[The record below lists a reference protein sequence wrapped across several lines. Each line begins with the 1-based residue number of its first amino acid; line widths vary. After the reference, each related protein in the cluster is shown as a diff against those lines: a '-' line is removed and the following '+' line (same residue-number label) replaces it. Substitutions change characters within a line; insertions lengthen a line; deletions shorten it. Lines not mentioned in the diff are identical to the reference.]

1 MEIKALNVAGTLD
14 LIIDVAVVHEFHGK
28 VAHPGRRLR
37 EIEQL
42 LHSLGVSPRRPRHL
56 PRRKQNAANVG
67 RCSFQRVCGVA
78 GQHVSGVL
86 QRVAATL
93 ACMPTWHLSSE
104 LARSWQDQHPGC
116 SRNRP
121 TFNPASDELLPIK
134 LLKTKGSPASPQRGL
149 SNLLLNLA
157 LELGCEN
164 GSLASSAQGAGQL
177 LYSKLA
183 AHFGLKS
190 WNEMTEL
197 PGSNTA
203 RPLHSHSQLHHHISH
218 RSQEFNL
225 FRLHLLYA
233 ATVGCTSQMSS
244 QHL

>member
-1 MEIKALNVAGTLD
+1 M
-14 LIIDVAVVHEFHGK
+14 
-28 VAHPGRRLR
+28 
-37 EIEQL
+37 
-42 LHSLGVSPRRPRHL
+42 
-56 PRRKQNAANVG
+56 
-67 RCSFQRVCGVA
+67 
-78 GQHVSGVL
+78 SGVL

-93 ACMPTWHLSSE
+93 AYVPTWHLSSE
-104 LARSWQDQHPGC
+104 LARSWQDQLTGC

-134 LLKTKGSPASPQRGL
+134 LLKTKGSPQRGL

-233 ATVGCTSQMSS
+233 ATVACTSQMSS
-244 QHL
+244 HHL